1 MASASDQIRNES
13 FYEIKEQGYRITM
26 NNTLWTFFS
35 SYVFTCIECIFCLLI
50 HINKYRANEIEK
62 IEIVVRQLFVIQLFV
77 GYYIHYITY
86 MYECILGYGSVF
98 S

>member
-26 NNTLWTFFS
+26 NNTLWTFNLII
-35 SYVFTCIECIFCLLI
+35 CIYLYRMYFLFA
-50 HINKYRANEIEK
+50 HTYINKYRANEIEK

-77 GYYIHYITY
+77 GYYIHYNTY
-86 MYECILGYGSVF
+86 MYVF
-98 S
+98 

>member
-1 MASASDQIRNES
+1 MDR
-13 FYEIKEQGYRITM
+13 
-26 NNTLWTFFS
+26 TFFS

-77 GYYIHYITY
+77 GWDTYITY
-86 MYECILGYGSVF
+86 MYVF
-98 S
+98 WDMALFFLKPHFFTKLCRITHTDFDTVFLH